1 MRETP
6 LPDGY
11 KVSSAEVHLFIVR
24 ILFFSPTD
32 DMLVKA
38 WLAEYEI
45 Y

>member
-11 KVSSAEVHLFIVR
+11 KVSSAEVHLLIVR

-32 DMLVKA
+32 DMFVKV